1 VDDAGPAGANA
12 HKKRLRAA
20 EQDRAD
26 IAAARRAWVLAAP
39 SLDPARLVFLDETW
53 ATTTMARTHG
63 RAPRGERLVAAV
75 PHGHWHTTT
84 FLCGLRADGPIAP
97 LVVDGAINGAVFHAY
112 VEQMLAPT
120 LRRGDVVIMDNLGSH
135 KVAGVRQAIE
145 ARGAVPLHLPPYS
158 PDLNP
163 IELAFSKLKR
173 LLRTAAARTIDALWH
188 VIGQIIG
195 RLTPTECGAY
205 LRHCGYAQSGR

>member
-1 VDDAGPAGANA
+1 
-12 HKKRLRAA
+12 
-20 EQDRAD
+20 
-26 IAAARRAWVLAAP
+26 
-39 SLDPARLVFLDETW
+39 VFLDETW
-53 ATTTMARTHG
+53 ATATMARTHG

-120 LRRGDVVIMDNLGSH
+120 LRRGDVGIMDNLGSH

-145 ARGAVPLHLPPYS
+145 ARGAVPLYLPPYS

-205 LRHCGYAQSGR
+205 LPLRLCTVRPIRG